1 MLRMIVI
8 GVVGGVTIWDGLD
21 TGMVY
26 TNRTEFRLPAAPRK
40 LLARS

>member
-26 TNRTEFRLPAAPRK
+26 TNRTEFRLSCRTTKTPC
-40 LLARS
+40 